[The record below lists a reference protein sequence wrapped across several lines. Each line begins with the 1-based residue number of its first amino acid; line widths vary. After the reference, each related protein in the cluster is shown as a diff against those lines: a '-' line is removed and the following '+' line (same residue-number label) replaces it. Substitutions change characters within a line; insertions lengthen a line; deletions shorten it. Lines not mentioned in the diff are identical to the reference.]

1 MIEKNLMDSLSI
13 NDITDNFT
21 DKISASSGDWSKL
34 ELNDEKATMFEFLI
48 IAT

>member
-1 MIEKNLMDSLSI
+1 MDALSI

-34 ELNDEKATMFEFLI
+34 ELNDEKGTMFEFFI
-48 IAT
+48 SVT